1 MSAFHNRTR
10 LISRIFAGLGPS
22 RVPRWACWRPRWLGC
37 SGLAS
42 PGLTPTLSVS
52 SKPWFTKSNTGKRR
66 VSESG
71 IAFFN
76 LYPIRLPYSQDQCGD
91 LLSAQRLLSPDN
103 LEDTDDI
110 YPEEGDTPDSLEE
123 QIYLVPENYEQDQ
136 EDFQPQPY
144 IYNQEDI
151 DDEGPTLIDEDYMPN
166 LDQQE
171 AWLHLQNVS
180 NYFRF
185 FKRQYFAR
193 LYT

>member
-1 MSAFHNRTR
+1 MFE
-10 LISRIFAGLGPS
+10 
-22 RVPRWACWRPRWLGC
+22 
-37 SGLAS
+37 
-42 PGLTPTLSVS
+42 SV
-52 SKPWFTKSNTGKRR
+52 R
-66 VSESG
+66 
-71 IAFFN
+71 AFFN
-76 LYPIRLPYSQDQCGD
+76 FYSIRLPYSQDQCGD

-151 DDEGPTLIDEDYMPN
+151 DDEGPTLIDEEYMPD

-180 NYFRF
+180 TYFRF